1 MAELFSMAQ
10 SVHGHAQSLSQRHTS
25 VEWDYIRVEELSGKK
40 RRENKRWG
48 KVTAQR
54 TVITAS
60 DM

>member
-1 MAELFSMAQ
+1 MAQ

-25 VEWDYIRVEELSGKK
+25 VEGDYIRVEELSGEK
-40 RRENKRWG
+40 RRETKRWD

-54 TVITAS
+54 AVITAS